1 MVVSYGTELGP
12 VDLNSDVTPQVETS
26 GSQEWYYVSSA
37 WHLVS
42 LWVRL
47 IVSQMY
53 PSVEASSGQGC

>member
-12 VDLNSDVTPQVETS
+12 VDLNSDVTPHVEAS
-26 GSQEWYYVSSA
+26 SSQERYYVSSA

-47 IVSQMY
+47 TVNQMY
-53 PSVEASSGQGC
+53 TPVAVSSGQE